1 MPENPQVPSQSGA
14 TEELERWIDGAIASG
29 ADVLG
34 VAAHIAELTRPGG
47 KGDAN
52 GSGDNEISP
61 DLSAA
66 EGWLW
71 PWNRAG
77 FLYIEKNRADDAVA
91 IFQCAYLAAIRFQH
105 IRQYRI
111 HKGMP
116 LCNVAYSYLSANKPE
131 RAWVPALL
139 GMAEDAMTAGNPTE
153 TASFQNLIAA
163 DYHELPARFLGE
175 SFIVLTRRRG
185 IFPLYPETV
194 LDCAMR
200 ENFIVSPDEVKAMQ
214 SMAAEFAPNAIKPTL
229 EKLTS
234 AWRRLH
240 VPTKRRL
247 SEHGGHSGTL
257 TNSGVF
263 GSSSLT
269 AAPSPEPHGNPSGSG
284 AG

>member
-1 MPENPQVPSQSGA
+1 MPEIPQVASQSGVI
-14 TEELERWIDGAIASG
+14 EELRRWIDGAIASG
-29 ADVLG
+29 SDVLG

-47 KGDAN
+47 RGDGN
-52 GSGDNEISP
+52 GSGENEISP

-77 FLYIEKNRADDAVA
+77 FLYIEKNRADDAAA
-91 IFQCAYLAAIRFQH
+91 IFQCAYLAAIGFQH

-116 LCNVAYSYLSANKPE
+116 LCNVAYSFLSANKPE
-131 RAWVPALL
+131 LAWVPALL

-153 TASFQNLIAA
+153 TASFQNLMVAG
-163 DYHELPARFLGE
+163 YHEMPARFLGE
-175 SFIVLTRRRG
+175 SFIVLTHRRG
-185 IFPLYPETV
+185 IFPLYPESV
-194 LDCAMR
+194 LDCAIR
-200 ENFIVSPDEVKAMQ
+200 ENPIISPDEVAAMQ
-214 SMAAEFAPNAIKPTL
+214 SMAAEFTPDAIKLAL

-240 VPTKRRL
+240 VPIKRRL
-247 SEHGGHSGTL
+247 SEHGGYSGTL
-257 TNSGVF
+257 TSSGIF
-263 GSSSLT
+263 GSSRLT
-269 AAPSPEPHGNPSGSG
+269 AAPSSEPHGNLSGSG